1 MNVIVKSLMLNI
13 LITIIVNI
21 NIKRR
26 VSIMNKRQKKKFEK
40 KGELKKFTFNYD
52 VKIADHNHVVNIV
65 IRNGKLK
72 QCGIMLNGDTIPFYL
87 TKSQRKSVIAIARQM
102 YRINARCVDLTPG
115 FRGDPF
121 DLCHFPPQPIR
132 YYRHE
137 YPSFCDYLNNKRR
150 DYHE

>member
-1 MNVIVKSLMLNI
+1 
-13 LITIIVNI
+13 
-21 NIKRR
+21 
-26 VSIMNKRQKKKFEK
+26 MNKRQKKKFEK
-40 KGELKKFTFNYD
+40 KLCLKKFTFNYD
-52 VKIADHNHVVNIV
+52 VKIAEYDHVINAV

-72 QCGIMLNGDTIPFYL
+72 EYSVDAVNGDNTSHIHL
-87 TKSQRKSVIAIARQM
+87 LKSKRESIIIIARQM

-115 FRGDPF
+115 FRSDPF
-121 DLCHFPPQPIR
+121 DLYHFPPQPIR